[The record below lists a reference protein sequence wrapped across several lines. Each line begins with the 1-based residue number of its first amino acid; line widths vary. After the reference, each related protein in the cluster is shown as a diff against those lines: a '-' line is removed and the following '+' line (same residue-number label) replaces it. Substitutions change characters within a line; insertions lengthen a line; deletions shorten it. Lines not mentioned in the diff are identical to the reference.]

1 MAKNVKRILIAE
13 DSPEWQRVHSAL
25 LSKYDK
31 FDLDFVIVP
40 SAADAI
46 ELLERNLENSY
57 DMVITDLQMETDY
70 HPQYAGEWLIQ
81 KIRSMSEYKNVPIV
95 IVSATY
101 NISFIAANLGVKY
114 LSKRSLVNSADTYF
128 FMLDENL

>member
-1 MAKNVKRILIAE
+1 MVKNVKRILIAE

-46 ELLERNLENSY
+46 ELLERNLENPY

-81 KIRSMSEYKNVPIV
+81 KIKSMSEYKNVPIV

>member
-81 KIRSMSEYKNVPIV
+81 KINSMSEYKNVPIV

>member
-1 MAKNVKRILIAE
+1 MVKNVKRILIAE
-13 DSPEWQRVHSAL
+13 DSPEWQKVHSAL
-25 LSKYDK
+25 LNKYDK

-46 ELLERNLENSY
+46 EMLERNLENPY

-70 HPQYAGEWLIQ
+70 HPQYAGEWLIH
-81 KIRSMSEYKNVPIV
+81 KIKSMSEYKNVPIV

>member
-81 KIRSMSEYKNVPIV
+81 KIKSMSEYKNVPIV

-114 LSKRSLVNSADTYF
+114 LSKRSLLNSADTYF

>member
-1 MAKNVKRILIAE
+1 MVKNVKRILIAE
-13 DSPEWQRVHSAL
+13 DSPEWQKVHSAL

-81 KIRSMSEYKNVPIV
+81 KIKSMSEYKNVPIV